1 MWLGAVGR
9 ELGYLEGWDVS
20 KSALIRVRKGVLW
33 WHNWCRQCGYIDDDV
48 FHADW
53 RTAFDDACRH
63 VEEVHGEAGDV

>member
-1 MWLGAVGR
+1 M
-9 ELGYLEGWDVS
+9 S